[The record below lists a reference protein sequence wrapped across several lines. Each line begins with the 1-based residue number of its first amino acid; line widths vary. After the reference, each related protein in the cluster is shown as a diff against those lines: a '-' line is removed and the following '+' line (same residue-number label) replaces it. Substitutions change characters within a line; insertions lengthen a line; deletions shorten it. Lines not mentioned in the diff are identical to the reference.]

1 MSIVLA
7 AIAPHGGIAV
17 PEAVAPEKMAAATA
31 RGMAE
36 LGRRAQAA
44 GPETALVLTPHGA
57 HVEGHLA
64 VVTASRTAGRL
75 ESAYA
80 VAGPALTCVIEL
92 VVRALFAVSVAIID
106 CSPAVAKTTLI
117 VAAPCIAGVNVKSAN
132 TGAALSVST
141 KCSVPE

>member
-1 MSIVLA
+1 MSIVFA

-17 PEAVAPEKMAAATA
+17 PEAVAPEKLAAATA

-64 VVTASRTAGRL
+64 VVTASRTAGKPDQL
-75 ESAYA
+75 TAFTGEPAKKESAA
-80 VAGPALTCVIEL
+80 SEWLL
-92 VVRALFAVSVAIID
+92 
-106 CSPAVAKTTLI
+106 K
-117 VAAPCIAGVNVKSAN
+117 
-132 TGAALSVST
+132 
-141 KCSVPE
+141 